1 MADFRKELA
10 EKKVDAKLASIK
22 PQLDGVDPAIY
33 EQVRETQL
41 AKMMDELPE
50 EDVLSYALFPQVAEE
65 FFKKN
70 GRF

>member
-1 MADFRKELA
+1 MLS
-10 EKKVDAKLASIK
+10 EKKVDAKQESIK
-22 PQLDGVDPAIY
+22 PQLDGVDHAIY